1 MRHFAKKVSLPQKNH
16 FPEENSH
23 RHFLKNINSIVGSPD
38 YQDSDEQEGKLLER
52 DSITDFMTLCWR
64 SDALAM
70 QRSELTRTLSL

>member
-1 MRHFAKKVSLPQKNH
+1 MRHFAKKISLRQKIH
-16 FPEENSH
+16 FAEENSH
-23 RHFLKNINSIVGSPD
+23 RHFLKNINSIVGVPD